1 MSSSEVLEHS
11 QSASPS
17 SKFQVPRM
25 SMLKDIASDPA
36 VSDLLD
42 DADRAGEGAE
52 DFDPSAPLTW
62 EMTQNFHILL
72 SDGTYWTVHSEQTPI
87 PAKELQA
94 VLARENKPLLG
105 YWSLKQLI
113 RADIV
118 EDAEDVLI
126 AELSS
131 EGAQAHERRED

>member
-1 MSSSEVLEHS
+1 
-11 QSASPS
+11 
-17 SKFQVPRM
+17 
-25 SMLKDIASDPA
+25 MLKDIASDPA